1 MSFVPAVPAGG
12 DSKDG
17 TGKLTRRRRH
27 LPFFYKLSFANKI
40 LLSTLALLGVLGVTG
55 TVVFQLVL
63 RSRLYDEVAA
73 STQLLAASTAQ
84 RAAGPLASQDAT
96 ALRELVAQAVQLD
109 ETIAY
114 ALVLDRDGEVVAHSF
129 AWDPPTV
136 VLGGRAPPSPVGSD
150 DYRKVQVAGVTYL
163 DVAAPVMIGPRG
175 AGSLQLGVSSA
186 RVDQFVSQLN
196 VIFLAVLA
204 GLTAIGLVAALCFFR
219 YFTRPIVELT
229 HLADDVS
236 VGNLNAD
243 FDFGV
248 PVRCWEIKGCGQ
260 RDCAAYENTAVQCWF
275 VDDTPCEGYEP
286 SFPQKLAGCR
296 TCEVYRA
303 HKGDEIVQLYD
314 SFRHMTKVLKTSR
327 DELERSDRFQGS
339 LIRNSFDGIIAT
351 DDTGTVQIF
360 NRVAQN
366 LTDYD
371 EDDVVGKLTWEQIFT
386 SELRQDLRQPL
397 FQDGSKVIFGFY
409 RQEKV
414 IERKDGSKVDVRAS
428 GITLRENDRHVGRVF
443 FFQDLREIKE
453 LKEEIIRSE
462 RLAATGQTVAS
473 ISHSVKNIL
482 EGLRGG
488 AYVYQR
494 GVRIKDSN
502 TRGEGWAMVERNIDH
517 ISSLVAD
524 LLNFARD
531 RKPDLEELD
540 PNALVSDVLETLRPK
555 AAALAT
561 SLETDLTSA
570 ASPWLI
576 DSHAMHQCLMNLI
589 TNALDATAAVDEAWV
604 RVSTLVT
611 PDDELEIRIQDNG
624 PGIAPN
630 LSDELFSSMVTTKG
644 SKGTGLGLLVVHKI
658 VAEHGGSVEV
668 DAALAPGATFRVL
681 LPRGHRTEPV
691 ESRPAA
697 ALLTS
702 L

>member
-1 MSFVPAVPAGG
+1 MSSSPAVPVGG
-12 DSKDG
+12 SSKDG
-17 TGKLTRRRRH
+17 TGARRGRRF
-27 LPFFYKLSFANKI
+27 LPLFYKLSFANKI
-40 LLSTLALLGVLGVTG
+40 LTCTLALLTFLGAAG

-73 STQLLAASTAQ
+73 STQLLAATNAQ
-84 RAAGPLASQDAT
+84 QAGEPLARGDGEQLT
-96 ALRELVAQAVQLD
+96 ALAAKAVQLD
-109 ETIAY
+109 DTIAY
-114 ALVLDRDGEVVAHSF
+114 ALFFDRDGEVMAHTF
-129 AWDPPTV
+129 EWDPPAA
-136 VLGGRAPPSPVGSD
+136 VLREHSVPSPMGESG
-150 DYRKVQVAGVTYL
+150 YRRVEILGETYL
-163 DVAAPVMIGPRG
+163 DVSAPVIAGSRG
-175 AGSLQLGVSSA
+175 AGRIQLGVRSTRIDA
-186 RVDQFVSQLN
+186 FVGQLN
-196 VIFLAVLA
+196 VLFLSVLA
-204 GLTAIGLVAALCFFR
+204 GLTAIGLVGALVFFR
-219 YFTRPIVELT
+219 RFTRPIMELT

-236 VGNLNAD
+236 VGNLEVD

-248 PVRCWEIKGCGQ
+248 PVRCWAIKGCSQ
-260 RDCAAYENTAVQCWF
+260 TDCAAYENTAVQCWF
-275 VDDTPCEGYEP
+275 VDGTPCEGYEP
-286 SFPQKLAGCR
+286 RFPQKLAGCR

-314 SFRHMTKVLKTSR
+314 SFRHMTQVLKTSR
-327 DELERSDRFQGS
+327 DEIERSDRFQGS

-351 DDTGTVQIF
+351 DETGMVRIF

-366 LTDYD
+366 LTDYAED
-371 EDDVVGKLTWEQIFT
+371 EVVGRLTWDQIFT
-386 SELRQDLRQPL
+386 SEVRQDLKRPL

-409 RQEKV
+409 CQEKA

-428 GITLRENDRHVGRVF
+428 GITIREDDRHVGRVF
-443 FFQDLREIKE
+443 FFQDLRELKE
-453 LKEEIIRSE
+453 LKEELIRSE

-494 GVRIKDSN
+494 GVRTEDSQI
-502 TRGEGWAMVERNIDH
+502 RGEGWAMVERNIDH

-531 RKPDLEELD
+531 RRPDLEPLD
-540 PNALVSDVLETLRPK
+540 PNDLVSDVLQTLRPK

-561 SLETDLTSA
+561 SLETDLAPEA
-570 ASPWLI
+570 APWSL
-576 DSHAMHQCLMNLI
+576 DAHAMHQCLMNLV

-604 RVSTLVT
+604 RVSTQVT
-611 PDDELEIRIQDNG
+611 PDDELEIRVQDNG

-630 LSDELFSSMVTTKG
+630 LGDELFSSMVTTKG

-658 VAEHGGSVEV
+658 VAEHGGIVEV
-668 DAALAPGATFRVL
+668 DEDHAPGATFAVR
-681 LPRGHRTEPV
+681 LPRGPHELPI

-697 ALLTS
+697 PMLTGG
-702 L
+702 